1 MYQFLII
8 AYLFTSNEQGHEKMC
23 LMPYANNKGIDQPV
37 HPRSLISAFVVR
49 CQDNDTSSLYIRNY
63 NFSTL
68 REYSGEMLSLRT
80 CKYKTGRTGFVL
92 ISDYWSG
99 EKGI

>member
-1 MYQFLII
+1 
-8 AYLFTSNEQGHEKMC
+8 MC
-23 LMPYANNKGIDQPV
+23 
-37 HPRSLISAFVVR
+37 PRVS
-49 CQDNDTSSLYIRNY
+49 Y

-80 CKYKTGRTGFVL
+80 CKYKAGRTGFVL
-92 ISDYWSG
+92 ISDYRSG